1 MRLQEAG
8 RVGGRWSEGEEG
20 RGEEQRQGGEGES
33 AAHLQRFGPVSKP
46 VKAG

>member
-1 MRLQEAG
+1 MEGGVRG
-8 RVGGRWSEGEEG
+8 RGEGEEG
-20 RGEEQRQGGEGES
+20 RREEQRQGGEGES